1 MDAAVAEARER
12 LPASFASW
20 RTRPAAW
27 REAQLRG
34 LLRMAAEM
42 EADICAAL
50 RADLAKPQTESYVHE
65 ISLVTTSCKFA
76 LKNLKKWMKV
86 APKVRVHA
94 F

>member
-12 LPASFASW
+12 LRASFASG

-42 EADICAAL
+42 EDDICAAL
-50 RADLAKPQTESYVHE
+50 RADLAKPQTESYVHDVCFCCAQ
-65 ISLVTTSCKFA
+65 IINS
-76 LKNLKKWMKV
+76 
-86 APKVRVHA
+86 RVQE
-94 F
+94 

>member
-1 MDAAVAEARER
+1 MAAAAEARER
-12 LPASFASW
+12 LRASFASG

-34 LLRMAAEM
+34 LLRMAAER

-65 ISLVTTSCKFA
+65 VLFYQLCVSSV
-76 LKNLKKWMKV
+76 
-86 APKVRVHA
+86 VRTA
-94 F
+94 QIIQ

>member
-1 MDAAVAEARER
+1 MDAAVAAAAEARER
-12 LPASFASW
+12 LRASFASG

-42 EADICAAL
+42 EDDICAAL

-65 ISLVTTSCKFA
+65 VYTDLSIISCAQIIFIVIIILSI
-76 LKNLKKWMKV
+76 
-86 APKVRVHA
+86 
-94 F
+94 